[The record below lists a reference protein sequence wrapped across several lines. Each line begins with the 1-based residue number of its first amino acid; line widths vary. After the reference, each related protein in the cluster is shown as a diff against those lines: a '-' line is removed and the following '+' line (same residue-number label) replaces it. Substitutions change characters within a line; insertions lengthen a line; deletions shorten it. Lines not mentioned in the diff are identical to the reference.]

1 MTEATK
7 GQRWRRTQST
17 EEPPRFRPV
26 QNPEPRLPP
35 LEGRKASPQME
46 PPPVPQSNPW
56 PLDHLPDDASR
67 APSIVAKARPSFRQT
82 STAQHEDRSHEFA
95 PTLHAPEPE
104 EYQDDVERYEP
115 AKRSSGRGIL
125 YACIGF
131 FAGVAFWH
139 AVGFWQ
145 FVEEAV
151 FSGPRQQA
159 TQSLDTPATRSAAE
173 RNEFDE
179 ERFAKNPPASSPSTS
194 GMTTGSIS
202 PVRPVNPGTT
212 TAAPSKAFFAPQPT
226 DTETAPPPN
235 LEAIRPG
242 GLSWSPAVKTS
253 E

>member
-131 FAGVAFWH
+131 LP
-139 AVGFWQ
+139 
-145 FVEEAV
+145 ELP
-151 FSGPRQQA
+151 SG
-159 TQSLDTPATRSAAE
+159 TRSVSGNLSK
-173 RNEFDE
+173 R
-179 ERFAKNPPASSPSTS
+179 PSSPAPGNRRRSR
-194 GMTTGSIS
+194 SI
-202 PVRPVNPGTT
+202 P
-212 TAAPSKAFFAPQPT
+212 PQPGLQPNAT
-226 DTETAPPPN
+226 NLTKSASPKTRRHPAPTP
-235 LEAIRPG
+235 R
-242 GLSWSPAVKTS
+242 V
-253 E
+253 

>member
-7 GQRWRRTQST
+7 GQRWRQTQSKT
-17 EEPPRFRPV
+17 DPPRFRPV
-26 QNPEPRLPP
+26 QNPEPKPP
-35 LEGRKASPQME
+35 SLEGLKPSRQTE
-46 PPPVPQSNPW
+46 PPPVPQPNPW
-56 PLDHLPDDASR
+56 PFEQNSGDAPR
-67 APSIVAKARPSFRQT
+67 APSIVAKARPSLSQAT
-82 STAQHEDRSHEFA
+82 SAERTTGSREFS
-95 PTLHAPEPE
+95 PTLHAPEPD
-104 EYQDDVERYEP
+104 QFHDDTETYEP
-115 AKRSSGRGIL
+115 AKRGSGRGIL

-159 TQSLDTPATRSAAE
+159 TQTLDTPSTRSTAE
-173 RNEFDE
+173 RTEFNE
-179 ERFAKNPPASSPSTS
+179 ERFAKTPQNPGPGASNI
-194 GMTTGSIS
+194 TTGSIS
-202 PVRPVNPGTT
+202 PVRPVNPGTA

-226 DTETAPPPN
+226 DAVQVSPPD

>member
-7 GQRWRRTQST
+7 GQRWRRAQST
-17 EEPPRFRPV
+17 DEPPRFRPV
-26 QNPEPRLPP
+26 QNPEPRPP
-35 LEGRKASPQME
+35 SLEGRKASPQME
-46 PPPVPQSNPW
+46 PPPVPQPNPW
-56 PLDHLPDDASR
+56 PLDHLPGDAPR
-67 APSIVAKARPSFRQT
+67 APSIVAKPRPSLSQAASAPR
-82 STAQHEDRSHEFA
+82 ENRPHEFS

-104 EYQDDVERYEP
+104 QVQDDSERYEP
-115 AKRSSGRGIL
+115 PQRSSGRGFL

-159 TQSLDTPATRSAAE
+159 TQTLDTPSTRSAAE
-173 RNEFDE
+173 RNQFDE
-179 ERFAKNPPASSPSTS
+179 ERFARTPQKPGARSSNIS
-194 GMTTGSIS
+194 TGSIS
-202 PVRPVNPGTT
+202 PVRPVNPGTA

-226 DTETAPPPN
+226 DAIEVSPPD